1 MSNVYVCVCLFDL
14 NASFMKN
21 WHFKTTAI
29 KIIWGGSFSME
40 FHGIS

>member
-1 MSNVYVCVCLFDL
+1 MSMSNVYVCLLDL
-14 NASFMKN
+14 YASFMKN
-21 WHFKTTAI
+21 WHFKTAAI